1 MNGHRSTGF
10 VLQEKL
16 QRLANEAEESPLTIG
31 DGLRR
36 LATGSNIYGIAMLLL
51 SLPAALPIVPFGL
64 KPLLGV
70 AITSLG
76 LQMIGGKRMP
86 WLPARFTSLNLRAN
100 WIRRAVSLGESSFTR
115 LERFVEPRMN
125 WMGTRTGSSLLGLAV
140 VFLGLIMIL
149 SIIPGSKILA
159 ALVLLALSIGLIE
172 GDGLLALLAALAA
185 LILAALFA
193 ETVYLLVIWFGYR

>member
-1 MNGHRSTGF
+1 MTGYRSTGF

-31 DGLRR
+31 DGMRR

-86 WLPARFTSLNLRAN
+86 WLPVRFTSLNLRAN

-172 GDGLLALLAALAA
+172 GDGLLTLLAALAA